1 MKVCQHPRSTPDRSR
16 RRFAIAALLV
26 SSALTGCNA
35 DERTLSFKVGEQ
47 TSDGTAGTSNEVP
60 TAMSEAGEGGATSG
74 MASGGTAHG
83 GSGASGGSSSASG
96 GNASGGQASAGES
109 ARAGAGGIEPMSGGS
124 ASGGAN
130 AGSANAGSSNGGAAM
145 AGTGGSAGAPFISP
159 CGDLNHNR
167 VDDCA
172 EALTKNSRF
181 DTDIT
186 GWEPE
191 SLLQQNW
198 DPTNATGGA
207 SSGALRVANVNA
219 VPSGLGNTAAGSRQC
234 VVAWTGQ
241 HFDVGARVFIKG
253 GQGLG
258 RAAIDLLIFAGD
270 GCTGTVIE
278 GQTVDDEVATVD
290 SWQVIEGE
298 VAIPAAARSMYVRLV
313 AVKPLA
319 QTSLDVLFDDV
330 LVSERK

>member
-1 MKVCQHPRSTPDRSR
+1 
-16 RRFAIAALLV
+16 
-26 SSALTGCNA
+26 
-35 DERTLSFKVGEQ
+35 
-47 TSDGTAGTSNEVP
+47 
-60 TAMSEAGEGGATSG
+60 
-74 MASGGTAHG
+74 
-83 GSGASGGSSSASG
+83 
-96 GNASGGQASAGES
+96 
-109 ARAGAGGIEPMSGGS
+109 MSGGGANAGS
-124 ASGGAN
+124 ANAGSANAGSANAGSAN
-130 AGSANAGSSNGGAAM
+130 AGSANAGSSNGGAAV
-145 AGTGGSAGAPFISP
+145 AGTGGSGGAPFISP
-159 CGDLNHNR
+159 CGDLNQNR

-181 DTDIT
+181 DTDMT
-186 GWEPE
+186 SWEPE
-191 SLLQQNW
+191 ALLQQHW

-207 SSGALRVANVNA
+207 SSGALRIANVNA
-219 VPSGLGNTAAGSRQC
+219 VPNGLGNTAAGSRQC
-234 VVAWTGQ
+234 LVAWTGQ

-258 RAAIDLLIFAGD
+258 RAAIDLLFFAGD